1 VPCTTDIDCS
11 DGNGCTS
18 DACTDGVCSHELPD
32 PTCVPCASADD
43 CNDAQVCTDDT
54 CNAQGVCEH
63 TDREGCIPCETN
75 AECADGDACTSDVCG
90 EDGSCQFNT
99 IPGCIPCDVD
109 ADCPSDNNE
118 CTEDSCFQGACAY
131 VPIEGCTI
139 CVPTAE
145 VCGDGQDNDCDHLTD
160 CDDPNCADAPE
171 CAAPQEICGNCI
183 DDDGDGFVDLDDPDC
198 CALSQSIPMKKLRIK
213 TPVQIKRKRLKVKAR
228 YSPALPSANFDPLS
242 QDTSFQMSD
251 EHGMV
256 FCATL
261 PASNWHLR
269 NRAHTIFRYKNKHG
283 VLSNGL
289 SLGTYREKKK
299 GQVIFR
305 TRGKK
310 VNLDIREFSGNVRA
324 TVRLGDQC
332 SFATAAL
339 RNGKNSLVFP
349 IITNP
354 DSPETPT
361 P

>member
-1 VPCTTDIDCS
+1 
-11 DGNGCTS
+11 
-18 DACTDGVCSHELPD
+18 
-32 PTCVPCASADD
+32 
-43 CNDAQVCTDDT
+43 
-54 CNAQGVCEH
+54 
-63 TDREGCIPCETN
+63 
-75 AECADGDACTSDVCG
+75 
-90 EDGSCQFNT
+90 
-99 IPGCIPCDVD
+99 
-109 ADCPSDNNE
+109 
-118 CTEDSCFQGACAY
+118 
-131 VPIEGCTI
+131 VPIEGCTV

-145 VCGDGQDNDCDHLTD
+145 VCGDGQDNDCDELTD
-160 CDDPNCADAPE
+160 CDDPNCAGSPQCPGPE
-171 CAAPQEICGNCI
+171 EICGNCL

-228 YSPALPSANFDPLS
+228 YSPALPNANFDPMT

-261 PASNWHLR
+261 PADQWKLR
-269 NRAHTIFRYKNKHG
+269 NRAHTIFRYKNKGG

-310 VNLDIREFSGNVRA
+310 VNLDIREFSGEVRA

-332 SFATAAL
+332 SFASAEL

-349 IITNP
+349 IVTNP
-354 DSPETPT
+354 DSDPSSSNP
-361 P
+361 